1 MDCARA
7 IIANGRPVKTVCRVL
22 GVARSH
28 IAVLTVRSADW
39 TDDRTA
45 RISKPD
51 ADLAL
56 VDAV

>member
-1 MDCARA
+1 
-7 IIANGRPVKTVCRVL
+7 VKTVCRVL